1 MTTKPPTQEMSE
13 ATPPPKTA
21 EVERSIASQACER
34 CHSPI
39 TGQYVRAMGTVYH
52 VDCFR
57 CIDCNEIV
65 TAKFFSYTM
74 PDSKQIPL
82 CEVDY
87 FKSVGRLYE
96 GVTSPLLT
104 RSTTWNTSHVH
115 AALHNLALRT
125 LIMSTK
131 ILRGLKHIV
140 ITITA
145 LDAPKSVLAVKPP
158 FFDNISR

>member
-57 CIDCNEIV
+57 CIIQSKYPFARYAMALASSEMSR
-65 TAKFFSYTM
+65 AYSY
-74 PDSKQIPL
+74 IPQ
-82 CEVDY
+82 
-87 FKSVGRLYE
+87 SV
-96 GVTSPLLT
+96 P
-104 RSTTWNTSHVH
+104 
-115 AALHNLALRT
+115 
-125 LIMSTK
+125 
-131 ILRGLKHIV
+131 
-140 ITITA
+140 
-145 LDAPKSVLAVKPP
+145 
-158 FFDNISR
+158 

>member
-1 MTTKPPTQEMSE
+1 
-13 ATPPPKTA
+13 
-21 EVERSIASQACER
+21 
-34 CHSPI
+34 
-39 TGQYVRAMGTVYH
+39 
-52 VDCFR
+52 
-57 CIDCNEIV
+57 
-65 TAKFFSYTM
+65 M

-82 CEVDY
+82 CE
-87 FKSVGRLYE
+87 
-96 GVTSPLLT
+96 T